1 MPKFFVAAEI
11 FKIIQTQTILAASTW
26 KRSIDAEKLCPSSS
40 CKKIEEGEQETEIG
54 SIQANC
60 GDSGRAVRK
69 YGIIEKKCNKI

>member
-1 MPKFFVAAEI
+1 MPKFFVATEI

-54 SIQANC
+54 SI
-60 GDSGRAVRK
+60 
-69 YGIIEKKCNKI
+69 